1 MHRLPDVGQC
11 VAAALPVM
19 RRRAAA
25 ATGLERAAAAAS
37 PSNTAAALQWPPD
50 LLQPKQTKVDV
61 AEEAEQAAEL
71 ELAVLKES

>member
-19 RRRAAA
+19 RR
-25 ATGLERAAAAAS
+25 RAAAAAS